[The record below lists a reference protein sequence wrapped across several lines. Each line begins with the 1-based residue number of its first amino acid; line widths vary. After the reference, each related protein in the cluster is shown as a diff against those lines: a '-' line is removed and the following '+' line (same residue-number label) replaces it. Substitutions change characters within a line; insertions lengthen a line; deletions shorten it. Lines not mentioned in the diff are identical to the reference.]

1 MCIRAADLFLLL
13 KQYIRVIIIVLSIL
27 LELGLGFREGAH
39 INTFLKLIIESFY
52 IALKG
57 QQAPQ
62 LFSLIFCIF
71 FFVV

>member
-1 MCIRAADLFLLL
+1 MRVADLFLLL
-13 KQYIRVIIIVLSIL
+13 EQYIRVIIILSIL
-27 LELGLGFREGAH
+27 LELRLGFGEEAH